1 MYLCSDVFVQET
13 LAVSGGTCFLDAST
27 NDTHVAQIVQ
37 HPGKALCS
45 QLVLGA
51 RGLGSVVVTI
61 QDIGLSP
68 RVTTSSLV
76 YSFATILP

>member
-1 MYLCSDVFVQET
+1 VASVQEI
-13 LAVSGGTCFLDAST
+13 LSVSGGTCYLDAST
-27 NDTHVAQIVQ
+27 NDTNIVQ
-37 HPGKALCS
+37 TVEQPGKALCS

-51 RGLGSVVVTI
+51 RGLGSAVVTI

-76 YSFATILP
+76 CFFATFLP

>member
-1 MYLCSDVFVQET
+1 VASVQEI
-13 LAVSGGTCFLDAST
+13 LSVSGGTCYLDAST
-27 NDTHVAQIVQ
+27 NDTNVVQ
-37 HPGKALCS
+37 TVQQPGKALCS

-51 RGLGSVVVTI
+51 RGLGSAVVTI

-76 YSFATILP
+76 CFFATFLP